1 MISPRFIVI
10 SGPSGVGKTSVAA
23 QLLTTLSAEFP
34 IQRLV
39 TYTTRPPRP
48 GEIDG
53 VSYHFI
59 SMKSFEK
66 YESEGFF
73 FETTTYNGNRYGS
86 PRNFDA
92 LLKKG
97 ISCLAVTDDTVA
109 QQVKKEYPNSLLIW
123 LMPPSL
129 EVLKTRLQN
138 RRADSE
144 EVVEARLALAEKE
157 LAHEEQAH
165 NFDLHVIND
174 NLENCVQEICSII
187 RHLTVQHL

>member
-1 MISPRFIVI
+1 MISPRLIVI

-23 QLLTTLSAEFP
+23 QLLARLSAEFP

-39 TYTTRPPRP
+39 TYTTRPPRA

-53 VSYHFI
+53 VSYHFV
-59 SMKSFEK
+59 SNEVFEK
-66 YESEGFF
+66 HESEGFF

-129 EVLKTRLQN
+129 EELRNRLQN
-138 RRADSE
+138 RRADSTD
-144 EVVEARLALAEKE
+144 VVEARLTLAAQE

-165 NFDLHVIND
+165 NFDLHVVND
-174 NLENCVQEICSII
+174 NLEFCVQKISTII
-187 RHLTVQHL
+187 RHSSS